1 MSSKAFAGFL
11 SCSLLVLASLP
22 ALAKSNVRIVRLSY
36 VEGSVQIDRNT
47 GKYEKAFSNLP
58 IIEGAKLR
66 AQSES
71 RAEIEF
77 EDGSTLRIVP
87 NTTVQFPE
95 LSLEDSGAK
104 LSTVEVLSGTA
115 YVNFVGNKD
124 NSISLVFGREKVA
137 LSKSAHLR
145 VSVDEK
151 GADLAVLKGEAQ
163 VEAPSGTTQV
173 KKNQTAT
180 FDVAEN
186 KLALIKDVQ
195 ELPFDAWDKQQG
207 EYHERYNV
215 NSYGNSSAYSYG
227 MADLNYY
234 GNFFSVPGYG
244 MMWQPYFIGAGWDPF
259 MDGAWALTPGYGFG
273 WVSSYPW
280 GWTPYHSGTWAFLPG
295 YGWAWQPGG
304 VWSPVY
310 TPHVLN
316 PPAGFTAPHAPTAG
330 TTTVVMN
337 RGPAPVNGL
346 RGDKMVIR
354 NNSAGLGVP
363 RGEIKNLGKVSQ
375 QVQQRGE
382 VTQRTH
388 PAPVAMPAP
397 SAMSTRPQQGP
408 GPRSTPSASSRSS
421 SPTRTS
427 SGPSAPS
434 RPMSMPSSGS
444 NMPSAQRGGPSAPS
458 GPSHR

>member
-1 MSSKAFAGFL
+1 MSSKTFAGLLCSTFL
-11 SCSLLVLASLP
+11 FLASLS
-22 ALAKSNVRIVRLSY
+22 AVAKSNVRIVRLSY

-47 GKYEKAFSNLP
+47 GKYEKAFANLP
-58 IIEGAKLR
+58 IVEGAKVR
-66 AQSES
+66 AQSDS

-87 NTTVQFPE
+87 DTTVQFPE

-104 LSTVEVLSGTA
+104 ISTVEVLSGTA

-124 NSISLVFGREKVA
+124 NSISLAFGHEKVA

-151 GADLAVLKGEAQ
+151 GADLAVLKGDVQ
-163 VEAPSGTTQV
+163 VDAPSGTTQV

-186 KLALIKDVQ
+186 KLALVKDVQ
-195 ELPFDAWDKQQG
+195 ELPFDAWDKQQSQ
-207 EYHERYNV
+207 YHERYNV
-215 NSYGNSSAYSYG
+215 NSYGNSSGYSYG

-234 GNFFSVPGYG
+234 GNFFSAPGYG

-259 MDGAWALTPGYGFG
+259 MDGAWAFTPGYGFG

-280 GWTPYHSGTWAFLPG
+280 GWTPYHSGTWVFLPG
-295 YGWAWQPGG
+295 YGWAWQPGS
-304 VWSPVY
+304 VWSPFY

-316 PPAGFTAPHAPTAG
+316 PPAGFAPPHAPAGG

-337 RGPAPVNGL
+337 RGPVPVNGL

-363 RGEIKNLGKVSQ
+363 RGEIKNLSKVSQ

-388 PAPVAMPAP
+388 PAPVAMAAP
-397 SAMSTRPQQGP
+397 SAMGTRQQQAAS
-408 GPRSTPSASSRSS
+408 GPRSMPSASSRSAPS
-421 SPTRTS
+421 TRPS

-434 RPMSMPSSGS
+434 RPMSVPSSG
-444 NMPSAQRGGPSAPS
+444 PSMSSGPRGPSAP
-458 GPSHR
+458 GRH